1 MGKVKSNEIEKK
13 NGKVKRTEIIT
24 NEEVLENTILNRSII
39 SDSSNRQ
46 IAFFGH
52 VMRKSKLEDLAV
64 TCKIAEKRAR
74 RKTIFTD

>member
-24 NEEVLENTILNRSII
+24 NEEVLKNTISNRSII

-52 VMRKSKLEDLAV
+52 VMRKSKLENLQLPV
-64 TCKIAEKRAR
+64 KL
-74 RKTIFTD
+74 